1 VHHFPT
7 GPRRSARAR
16 ALLPVVLAGLV
27 VGGVAIAVPVAS
39 EAVGHGPVSLDSSF
53 WASAPHRKN
62 DSPVLIGVDGRT
74 AAGRVTDAPAGS
86 PPADTTVGA
95 PDPTAG
101 DPTGRSTGDPTGAA
115 TTAEGTASGTATAP
129 SSSTT
134 PTTPSPS
141 SSSSGTPSAPSS
153 SKTPPPSSASPV
165 APELVP
171 DAGDAL
177 LAAVNT
183 ARAAEGCAALTPDD
197 TLTGRA
203 GVNSMDMAAEDTL
216 AVQDAAG
223 SATVLQ
229 HGADDAAAV
238 VAAWLADTD
247 ESATLLDCSLST
259 AGAAEATADSGPWWT
274 LFLA

>member
-39 EAVGHGPVSLDSSF
+39 GVVGHGPVSLDSSF
-53 WASAPHRKN
+53 WASAPHRKS
-62 DSPVLIGVDGRT
+62 DPPVLMGVDGRT

-101 DPTGRSTGDPTGAA
+101 DPTGDPTGPA
-115 TTAEGTASGTATAP
+115 TTADGTASGTATAP
-129 SSSTT
+129 SS
-134 PTTPSPS
+134 PTTSTSSSPSSS

-183 ARAAEGCAALTPDD
+183 ARAAQGCAALTPDD

-203 GVNSMDMAAEDTL
+203 RVNSMDMAAEDTL

-247 ESATLLDCSLST
+247 ESATLLDCSLTT